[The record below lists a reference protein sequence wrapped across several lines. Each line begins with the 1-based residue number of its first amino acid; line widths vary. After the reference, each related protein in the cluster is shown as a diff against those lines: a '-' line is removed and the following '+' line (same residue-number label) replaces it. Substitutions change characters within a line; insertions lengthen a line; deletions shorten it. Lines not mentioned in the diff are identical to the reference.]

1 MIAKQRGETMAVH
14 VQTPAHAT
22 EAVYY
27 PETDGKPMAESD
39 LHREIMFFMIHLLQ
53 RFFAGQP
60 VYVSG
65 NLLLYYEKGNPRKSV
80 APDCFVVFGVEPRRR
95 RVYKLWEEGHGP
107 EIVFEVSSHSTQRQD
122 VGKKMQLYAQ
132 LGVREYFIYDPTA
145 DYLNP
150 PLVAFELVAGAY
162 QLMQPAGSAILNNLL
177 PPLADHRLPAY
188 VSRVLGLLL
197 TLDSEGRL
205 QFYNLAT
212 NQRLLTD
219 EEARLDTEVRLQQ
232 AAQRV
237 IQEVQRA
244 SQEARRA
251 SYEAARASQEAQRA
265 TQAEVENTR
274 LKAELAKLRGEN

>member
-1 MIAKQRGETMAVH
+1 MAVH
-14 VQTPAHAT
+14 VQAPAQTPAHAT

-53 RFFAGQP
+53 RFFTGQQ

-162 QLMQPAGSAILNNLL
+162 QLMQPAGSAILNKLL
-177 PPLADHRLPAY
+177 PPADHRLPAY

-251 SYEAARASQEAQRA
+251 SQEAARASQEAQRA